1 MRFRESI
8 VWEGAAA
15 GDYGTRFRESGS
27 EAARKDSERK
37 DNLVRPPLKMF
48 SKGEGGT
55 LETLYL
61 MFIALLLIPVTIA
74 QTMFG
79 FGGGSTDNLMAV
91 VGAMDMVAGD
101 VAATADE
108 TGEEEGKEKEAE
120 EA

>member
-1 MRFRESI
+1 MVYCAFVPMI
-8 VWEGAAA
+8 LIGW
-15 GDYGTRFRESGS
+15 
-27 EAARKDSERK
+27 
-37 DNLVRPPLKMF
+37 DNLVCPPLKMF
-48 SKGEGGT
+48 LKGEGGT

-79 FGGGSTDNLMAV
+79 FGGDSTDLAMSV

-108 TGEEEGKEKEAE
+108 TAE
-120 EA
+120 EQGAGDGAGAVDRVEEIQPLEG

>member
-1 MRFRESI
+1 
-8 VWEGAAA
+8 
-15 GDYGTRFRESGS
+15 
-27 EAARKDSERK
+27 
-37 DNLVRPPLKMF
+37 MF

-61 MFIALLLIPVTIA
+61 MFIALLLIPVSIA

-108 TGEEEGKEKEAE
+108 TGEEEGKKEAE